1 MKKFLFFI
9 LSITFLLAL
18 SEDLMVIESKLYSKI
33 IKLHTQK
40 ENVKIGIVC
49 DKFPCEN
56 AKKLEKFLKRN
67 QISAFIVSKDNLK
80 NADAYILTAKNP
92 SKECIDALLKK
103 QKLIF
108 ALYPEN
114 IKYAMISIY
123 VGPKIKLLINPKII
137 KKANIRINPIF
148 FKVGKI
154 YEE

>member
-1 MKKFLFFI
+1 MNKILFFI
-9 LSITFLLAL
+9 LSITYLLAL

-33 IKLHTQK
+33 IKLHTHK

-49 DKFPCEN
+49 DKIPCEN
-56 AKKLEKFLKRN
+56 AKKLKKFFKLN
-67 QISAFIVSKDNLK
+67 NISSFIITKNNLK
-80 NADAYILTAKNP
+80 NADAYILTAKKP
-92 SKECIDALLKK
+92 SKECINVLLKR
-103 QKLIF
+103 QRLIF
-108 ALYPEN
+108 SLYPEN

-123 VGPKIKLLINPKII
+123 VGSKIKLLINPKFI